1 MALKER
7 AITMDK
13 NLCSINININFTLE
27 GDTEII
33 SDNASYIKFT
43 NNIIKALNNI
53 EGITDFYIDEDS
65 FECRS

>member
-13 NLCSINININFTLE
+13 HLCSVNININFTLG

>member
-1 MALKER
+1 
-7 AITMDK
+7 MDK
-13 NLCSINININFTLE
+13 NLCSVNINITFTLE
-27 GDTEII
+27 GDTEIL

-53 EGITDFYIDEDS
+53 EEITGFYIDEDS